1 MQELLGPFFSSTLSS
16 ALIGLAILVIG
27 LIVVKFIV
35 GIFHSMLSKT
45 SFLSKNNLVAPLTSL
60 IKAVLTIFV
69 LLAVLQHFGLTSVL
83 EPLENLASQF
93 LSAVPRIIGAGVVA
107 YAGWVIAKIVSDLAG
122 LGLEKFDEQV
132 EKRTNYSEIKLSKFA
147 KAFIFGGVLLPIIV
161 AALGVLDIPSITVP
175 ATNMINE
182 LMLAVPNIVGA
193 AIILIVAFVVSKFVA
208 YMLAGLLDG
217 MGLNQLPK
225 KIGIENLFGA
235 SLTPV
240 KLVTNTV
247 IFFSMLTASIA
258 AVDTLGI
265 EIISN
270 LFSRVLDFGAG
281 ILVGSIILIIG
292 NFLGMIAH
300 QKLTAA
306 GNPGMASVARFAIL
320 GLVLAMGLKSMG
332 LAENIVNMAFGCSI
346 GAAAVAFALA
356 FGLGGREAAKKV
368 ADNWANKAK

>member
-1 MQELLGPFFSSTLSS
+1 MNELSTKMQELLGPFFSSTLSS
-16 ALIGLAILVIG
+16 ALVGLAILVIG

-83 EPLENLASQF
+83 EPLENLATQF

-132 EKRTNYSEIKLSKFA
+132 EKRTNYSEIKLSKFT

-193 AIILIVAFVVSKFVA
+193 AIILIVAYAVSRFVA

-217 MGLNQLPK
+217 MGLNELPK
-225 KIGIENLFGA
+225 KVGIENLFGS
-235 SLTPV
+235 SLTP
-240 KLVTNTV
+240 
-247 IFFSMLTASIA
+247 
-258 AVDTLGI
+258 
-265 EIISN
+265 
-270 LFSRVLDFGAG
+270 
-281 ILVGSIILIIG
+281 
-292 NFLGMIAH
+292 
-300 QKLTAA
+300 
-306 GNPGMASVARFAIL
+306 
-320 GLVLAMGLKSMG
+320 
-332 LAENIVNMAFGCSI
+332 
-346 GAAAVAFALA
+346 
-356 FGLGGREAAKKV
+356 
-368 ADNWANKAK
+368 